1 MRSRV
6 APVLTVAG
14 GCTALLGLVVA
25 TGWLFGVER
34 VTTVVTGLDP
44 MTFNSALAFAC
55 LGVGLLSLARGW
67 PGMAIAAA
75 VLVLGYG
82 IVTFSQHLLG
92 SSAFLDSLLLATPGT
107 TLVARGSPN
116 SAIGFLVL
124 GLAVVLLAGS
134 RRFPSRLA
142 AALLGTSAL
151 IIALVDLLAYLLASD
166 GHADGLLLPQMALPT
181 IFGVL
186 VAGTA
191 VFYAG
196 WWSERGIAERPVT
209 RAGYWVATVVFV
221 ASVFLAQLL
230 RANERSQISATV
242 QVAVHGVADQLE
254 RLLNAR
260 AESART
266 LATTLARVPAA
277 QRPALAEVWP
287 GEGERGIGL
296 LEAGE
301 PPRWLVLRDSG
312 SGWLRKHWPDS
323 LTRTVLA
330 AEETLVPTLLEEGEQ
345 IWLGLLAEP
354 PGRRPALAVWVVSD
368 LEPSISAIFASVTG
382 RFAVSVRS
390 DGHELAHR
398 GLRNPKTERLWGEQA
413 EVAFGP
419 WRWQVS
425 AWPNA
430 EALGAAR
437 SSLPALTLAAGAL
450 VGVLLGL
457 SLALARHARERT
469 LEFQRANDLLLGEV
483 REREA
488 AEEALRQREEELRQA
503 QKLEAV
509 GRLAGGI
516 AHDYNNLLTVI
527 RSNARSL
534 VARQDG
540 ASLTRDALEHIDRA
554 AARGSLLTARL
565 LAFSQRQL
573 LQPETFS
580 IGDLVTGLHD
590 ELGHLLG
597 PHVRLLVERTPG
609 VDLVHLDRRWITQVI
624 LDLALNGREAM
635 PFGGTL
641 WLKTRVAD
649 EALRTRYGVTQVAG
663 SAIALEIVDSGRG
676 MDEATRERLFEPFF
690 STKPFGQG
698 SGLAL
703 ASAYGIVR
711 QSGGEIAVLSEPDR
725 GTRVALLLPLVD
737 GPAPEVVAP
746 NLAGRVVLVAED
758 EPGILRFIRRTLEAA
773 GCRVID
779 GASAEAALEALGAS
793 PLAPDLLVSDI
804 VMPGLSGVELAER
817 LRAERPGLAVLFVSA
832 YTSDALK
839 QRGIASLAAY
849 LLQKPFTAPELL
861 EQVGRALQA
870 SQGSGVRGRG

>member
-6 APVLTVAG
+6 APVLAAAG
-14 GCTALLGLVVA
+14 AATALLGLGVSA
-25 TGWLFGVER
+25 GWLFGLER
-34 VTTVVTGLDP
+34 VTTVLVGLDP
-44 MTFNSALAFAC
+44 MTFNSALTFAC
-55 LGVGLLSLARGW
+55 LGVALLAVALGRHRAAIVAALLV
-67 PGMAIAAA
+67 MAYG
-75 VLVLGYG
+75 VVTLG
-82 IVTFSQHLLG
+82 QHLFSRL
-92 SSAFLDSLLLATPGT
+92 SFLDTLLLATPGT
-107 TLVARGSPN
+107 GAVVRGSPN
-116 SAIGFLVL
+116 SAIAFLLL
-124 GLAVVLLAGS
+124 GLSVLLLAGS
-134 RRFPSRLA
+134 HRFPSRLST
-142 AALLGTSAL
+142 ALLATSAL
-151 IIALVDLLAYLLASD
+151 VIALVDLLAYLLAS
-166 GHADGLLLPQMALPT
+166 GGNHGFLVPQMALHT
-181 IFGVL
+181 TVGVL
-186 VAGTA
+186 VAGGA
-191 VFYAG
+191 LLHAG
-196 WWSERGIAERPVT
+196 WWSERGIGERPVT
-209 RAGYWVATVVFV
+209 RVGYWVATVVFV

-242 QVAVHGVADQLE
+242 QVAVQGVADQLD
-254 RLLNAR
+254 RMLHAR
-260 AESART
+260 MESART
-266 LATTLARVPAA
+266 LATTLARVPPEERADLA
-277 QRPALAEVWP
+277 QVWP
-287 GEGERGIGL
+287 DEGARGIGI
-296 LEAGE
+296 LEPGRA
-301 PPRWLVLRDSG
+301 PRWLVLRDDG
-312 SGWLRKHWPDS
+312 PGWLRTSWPDS
-323 LTRTVLA
+323 EARAAMDSSGVLLP
-330 AEETLVPTLLEEGEQ
+330 TLVEEGDRL
-345 IWLGLLAEP
+345 WLGLLAQAAGAKP
-354 PGRRPALAVWVVSD
+354 PLAVWVMND

-382 RFAVSVRS
+382 RFSVALRS
-390 DGHELAHR
+390 DGHALLQR
-398 GLRNPKTERLWGEQA
+398 GVQSTKAERLWGEAA
-413 EVAFGP
+413 EVAFGR
-419 WRWQVS
+419 WRWEVS
-425 AWPNA
+425 VWPNTGTLA
-430 EALGAAR
+430 SAR
-437 SSLPALTLAAGAL
+437 SALPALTLAAGAL
-450 VGVLLGL
+450 VGVLLGV

-469 LEFQRANDLLLGEV
+469 LEFQRANDLLIGEV

-534 VARQDG
+534 VARESG

-580 IGDLVTGLHD
+580 IGDLATGLHD
-590 ELGHLLG
+590 ELSHLLG
-597 PHVRLLVERTPG
+597 PQVRLLVERVPG

-641 WLKTRVAD
+641 WLRTRVAD
-649 EALRTRYGVTQVAG
+649 DQLRERYGVTQVQG
-663 SAIALEIVDSGRG
+663 SVIMLEIVDSGRG

-725 GTRVALLLPLVD
+725 GTRVALFLPLVD
-737 GPAPEVVAP
+737 GPAPDPAVP
-746 NLAGRVVLVAED
+746 NLEGRTVLVAED

-773 GCRVID
+773 GCRVLA
-779 GASAEAALEALGAS
+779 GESAEAALEALAASGAE
-793 PLAPDLLVSDI
+793 PDLLVSDI

-817 LRAERPGLAVLFVSA
+817 LRRERPELGVLFVSA

-861 EQVGRALQA
+861 EQVGRTLQA
-870 SQGSGVRGRG
+870 HPPRPAARPI